1 MATGEHRQRNSR
13 TMRTGKR
20 SLLAA
25 AALMLALS
33 GCGGIDSGQA
43 GATQQE
49 GTSGDEQAVLEY
61 LSGPAEINTALQ
73 KAGAQCMREAGFT
86 SGGWEARLR
95 AHESISEISGRF
107 ESEEDAK
114 FRGYSTTLWIPE
126 TYPTLSYLS
135 SAQRQAMYGSR
146 PQLDSRN
153 LRPQKYDWGKSTA
166 PSAPNL
172 FTPIA
177 VTADPAEY
185 GCKGIAVQKV
195 FGSLENYATYEAL
208 YPELRQLGARS
219 AEAARK
225 VHDENRGAYQQCLE
239 DAGFNN
245 VGAPP
250 LVAERAEAI
259 AGLYRGEGVLTNAK
273 EQQLAAADYACDKKL
288 HYFEK
293 LDQAVLSANRE
304 WVQQNAG
311 RIQQVKRIRDE
322 ATARAKTM

>member
-33 GCGGIDSGQA
+33 GCGGIDSGRA

-73 KAGAQCMREAGFT
+73 KAGAQCMRESGFT

-153 LRPQKYDWGKSTA
+153 LHPQKYDWGKSTA
-166 PSAPNL
+166 PSVPNL

-225 VHDENRGAYQQCLE
+225 VHDENR
-239 DAGFNN
+239 
-245 VGAPP
+245 AP
-250 LVAERAEAI
+250 
-259 AGLYRGEGVLTNAK
+259 TS
-273 EQQLAAADYACDKKL
+273 
-288 HYFEK
+288 
-293 LDQAVLSANRE
+293 SA
-304 WVQQNAG
+304 
-311 RIQQVKRIRDE
+311 
-322 ATARAKTM
+322 